1 MSRLVLP
8 HVDPRIHTRNGRR
21 VYEVEGVHY
30 PSVTTILK
38 HTKVDG
44 YALKKWKSNATAA
57 DLAEV
62 DRKRDAGAARGRIV
76 HDVLE
81 NYWKTGVSQEQLA
94 PMWWASLWPLL
105 QRVTD
110 PVLIESAIWH
120 PLGFAGTV
128 DALVYL
134 DGKLTL
140 LDWKT
145 AAQIKLWAYVE
156 DYRLQA
162 TAYAGALSAMHGIQ
176 IEQAVVAVAIE
187 NVPAQE
193 FTLDRPMMRDHW
205 NQWHA
210 RVVEY
215 YVQQEAAR
223 AEGLPW

>member
-8 HVDPRIHTRNGRR
+8 HVSPLIHTRNGRR
-21 VYEVEGVHY
+21 LYEVEGVRY

-38 HTKVDG
+38 HTKVEG
-44 YALKKWKSNATAA
+44 YALKRWKSNATAA
-57 DLAEV
+57 DLADV
-62 DRKRDAGAARGRIV
+62 DRKREAGAKRGHLV
-76 HDVLE
+76 HDILE
-81 NYWKTGVSQEQLA
+81 RYWTTGQDASATA
-94 PMWWASLWPLL
+94 PTWWASLWPLL

-110 PVLIESAIWH
+110 PVLIESAVWH

-128 DALVYL
+128 DALAYL

-145 AAQIKLWAYVE
+145 AAQIKMWNYVE

-162 TAYAGALSAMHGIQ
+162 VAYAGALSAMHGIQ

-187 NVPAQE
+187 SVPAQE
-193 FTLDRPMMRDHW
+193 FTLDRPMMREHW
-205 NQWHA
+205 TQWHS

-215 YVQQEAAR
+215 YVQQQAAR
-223 AEGLPW
+223 EGGMPW